1 MFQNIPL
8 RKVVWSTS
16 LYLINLHVMS
26 LCLWPLSKLTTKTET
41 PTQPAPT
48 PGHSPGTALVVLSMY
63 AATGATW
70 RGLGNLWGI
79 FSSIYARH
87 LSVPHSPLLR
97 PDQTKPNMTSV
108 GSTVLLA
115 ALLAL
120 VGICSA
126 GSDAPRGVAVGFV
139 FDPKAKC
146 DPPCEHAGI
155 CIRNN
160 TCFCSRGYEGET
172 CQYGDVTTLLL

>member
-1 MFQNIPL
+1 
-8 RKVVWSTS
+8 
-16 LYLINLHVMS
+16 MS
-26 LCLWPLSKLTTKTET
+26 QCLCPLSKLTTKTDS
-41 PTQPAPT
+41 PTQPTPT
-48 PGHSPGTALVVLSMY
+48 PGHSPGTAWVELSMY

-70 RGLGNLWGI
+70 RGLGTCEGLSPPSAPAFCL
-79 FSSIYARH
+79 FSS
-87 LSVPHSPLLR
+87 LPNW
-97 PDQTKPNMTSV
+97 DKTKPNMTAV
-108 GSTVLLA
+108 GPIVLLA

-120 VGICSA
+120 VGVCSA

-172 CQYGDVTTLLL
+172 CQYGDVTTLPL

>member
-1 MFQNIPL
+1 MSVSVATFKTYHENRNSNPASPYTRTL
-8 RKVVWSTS
+8 PRHS
-16 LYLINLHVMS
+16 LGCIVHVRSDGGDLEGSRYLWGTIS
-26 LCLWPLSKLTTKTET
+26 SICAGLCLF
-41 PTQPAPT
+41 PTLPN
-48 PGHSPGTALVVLSMY
+48 
-63 AATGATW
+63 W
-70 RGLGNLWGI
+70 
-79 FSSIYARH
+79 
-87 LSVPHSPLLR
+87 
-97 PDQTKPNMTSV
+97 DKTKPNMTSV
-108 GSTVLLA
+108 GSTVLLST
-115 ALLAL
+115 LLAL
-120 VGICSA
+120 VGVCSA